1 MKSPNASNIDQWLFH
16 YFEGDL
22 SANEETL
29 LENFLL
35 ENPQFDMQFEAWG
48 AARMNRVDVEF
59 VNRGAMLKPLV
70 SPVLLN
76 KISVLTAVG
85 VNAVLALFII
95 WGNSSIVNNVA
106 LESTDIQLFN
116 FVGTRNAS
124 VSQPSF
130 NAEFLTE
137 PNRFETQTPSSSS
150 TNLSINAGLNG
161 SENVFVNPN
170 SIGSFS
176 NFSMNPEFVQQN
188 QDDIVPNNEGLTSP
202 GQIQPE
208 LLMNT
213 TVYEGATEVNS
224 NIERAEF
231 VNGNA
236 NEEHNNEQISQ
247 NTTQQTSNTAS
258 ANSGSNSS
266 NESSRDKKSSSRSNR
281 FKGTGDLLLT
291 NSRDIEYLIPGMTR
305 NQVNFGH
312 VASDFS
318 NSLYTNTYLQW
329 PNQSNSLLSNQLGL
343 DLYLPEAKSGVGLQL
358 NYDRYAN
365 GAINN
370 VEFLATYAPKFFL
383 TNNKNI
389 VFEPAVRFRLG
400 GTGVNRNLMTP
411 GSLIELD
418 RSNAFYYTSDQASAN
433 VNRSINQDF
442 GLGFL
447 LSTKWGFVGAN
458 ADNLI
463 GTRNQALHYGSELFS
478 DRMPIFFNAVV
489 GTEYESRSKKFRMS
503 GQMVYQNFGELNKFW
518 FGSRIKYNSLSLG
531 ASVSS
536 AGEPMLSAGW
546 MSRNVSLLY
555 STDYALSQMTGR
567 KHLSHQLTMRVT
579 LKESR
584 LRKLMLN

>member
-1 MKSPNASNIDQWLFH
+1 MKSPNTSNIDQWLFH

-22 SANEETL
+22 SANEETM

-35 ENPQFDMQFEAWG
+35 ENPQYDTQFEAWG
-48 AARMNRVDVEF
+48 AARMNRVDAEF
-59 VNRGAMLKPLV
+59 VNRGTLLKPLV

-76 KISVLTAVG
+76 KVSVLTAVG
-85 VNAVLALFII
+85 INAVLALFII
-95 WGNSSIVNNVA
+95 WGNSNTANNVA
-106 LESTDIQLFN
+106 LEASSLQLFN
-116 FVGTRNAS
+116 LGSKNISGFS
-124 VSQPSF
+124 SSSSKS
-130 NAEFLTE
+130 EFSSE
-137 PNRFETQTPSSSS
+137 VNRFESQVPSSNS
-150 TNLSINAGLNG
+150 TNLSMTVGLNG
-161 SENVFVNPN
+161 FENVSANPN
-170 SIGSFS
+170 ATGSFS
-176 NFSMNPEFVQQN
+176 IFSTNPELIQEN
-188 QDDIVPNNEGLTSP
+188 YDDIASANNEFTSSS
-202 GQIQPE
+202 QIEPE
-208 LLMNT
+208 LLMNH
-213 TVYEGATEVNS
+213 EGKTEVHG
-224 NIERAEF
+224 NIETVGLANNDVAET
-231 VNGNA
+231 NHS
-236 NEEHNNEQISQ
+236 EYSSQ
-247 NTTQQTSNTAS
+247 NSSQQTSNAAS
-258 ANSGSNSS
+258 GNSGSSSS
-266 NESSRDKKSSSRSNR
+266 NESRDKKSSSRSNR

-318 NSLYTNTYLQW
+318 NSIYSNTYFQW
-329 PNQSNSLLSNQLGL
+329 PNQSNSLMSNQLGL

-370 VEFLATYAPKFFL
+370 VEVLATYAPKFFL
-383 TNNKNI
+383 TKSKSV
-389 VFEPAVRFRLG
+389 VFEPAVRVRLG

-411 GSLIELD
+411 GSLIEFD
-418 RSNAFYYTSDQASAN
+418 RSNAFFYTSDQASAN

-447 LSTKWGFVGAN
+447 LNTKWGFVGAN

-463 GTRNQALHYGSELFS
+463 GTRNQALHYGSELFL

-503 GQMVYQNFGELNKFW
+503 GQMVYQNFGDLNKFW
-518 FGSRIKYNSLSLG
+518 FGSRVKYNSLSLG

-536 AGEPMLSAGW
+536 AGEPMFSLGW
-546 MSRNVSLLY
+546 VSRNVSMLY